1 MSEWV
6 SGSLLVAHSREAT
19 KKENENQML
28 NTQTK
33 MMPNNLQ
40 NDVKVL
46 KWRQKVTQDLAKKNT
61 SDVENCLKNARQCFK
76 QFTLQSPVR
85 KYKTQ
90 SAKCTNQ
97 SNKNKT
103 QRTKCNYKIKGK
115 IMIQAVCNL
124 HSRAQSLFRPVGLC
138 KSRQLFSNQ
147 NVFKIS
153 HQKALKAKFVAH
165 WKMNGL
171 PIFVSFISIKAGTYP

>member
-1 MSEWV
+1 MTVNEWWVSEWV

-61 SDVENCLKNARQCFK
+61 KRCGKLPQ
-76 QFTLQSPVR
+76 
-85 KYKTQ
+85 
-90 SAKCTNQ
+90 KC
-97 SNKNKT
+97 KA
-103 QRTKCNYKIKGK
+103 
-115 IMIQAVCNL
+115 MFQA
-124 HSRAQSLFRPVGLC
+124 
-138 KSRQLFSNQ
+138 
-147 NVFKIS
+147 I
-153 HQKALKAKFVAH
+153 
-165 WKMNGL
+165 
-171 PIFVSFISIKAGTYP
+171 YPPEPS

>member
-1 MSEWV
+1 MQIFSFLIVYTNDSEWVVSEWV
-6 SGSLLVAHSREAT
+6 SGSLLVAYSGEAT
-19 KKENENQML
+19 KKENENQIL

-33 MMPNNLQ
+33 MMPSNLQ

-90 SAKCTNQ
+90 STKYKTQSAKFKYRIYNIKCKTM
-97 SNKNKT
+97 KNK
-103 QRTKCNYKIKGK
+103 QRTMYI
-115 IMIQAVCNL
+115 
-124 HSRAQSLFRPVGLC
+124 P
-138 KSRQLFSNQ
+138 
-147 NVFKIS
+147 
-153 HQKALKAKFVAH
+153 
-165 WKMNGL
+165 
-171 PIFVSFISIKAGTYP
+171 